1 MTDEE
6 RDELIKRVERAEG
19 IMEINVEGLTKHAR
33 CFEYAVKTRAYRA
46 NGVLQLNELLGL
58 LWSAFERAEVFYD
71 VERVKAEMKN
81 TTNS

>member
-6 RDELIKRVERAEG
+6 RDELIKRVESVEG
-19 IMEINVEGLTKHAR
+19 MMEINVEGLAKHAR
-33 CFEYAVKTRAYRA
+33 CFEHAVKTRAYRA
-46 NGVLQLNELLGL
+46 KDALQLNELLGL

-71 VERVKAEMKN
+71 VERVIAEMKN